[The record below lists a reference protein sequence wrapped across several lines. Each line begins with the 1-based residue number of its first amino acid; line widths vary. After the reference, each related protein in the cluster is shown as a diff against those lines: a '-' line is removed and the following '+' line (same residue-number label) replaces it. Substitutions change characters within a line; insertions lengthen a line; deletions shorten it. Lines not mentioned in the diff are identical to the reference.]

1 MAELLGVPVK
11 NALTEMGP
19 DGKERALPGDKFYIP
34 GSLLKVNVD
43 NTSPLAFGMPDKVD
57 VVFDNSPVF
66 KLSPDAQQ
74 KKTAAV
80 AWFSGTEV
88 LSSGWAWGQQY
99 LNGGTAIAEASVG
112 EGKVVLLGPE
122 VAFRSQ
128 PHGTYKFLF
137 NGLYFGSAK
146 AAELK

>member
-1 MAELLGVPVK
+1 
-11 NALTEMGP
+11 
-19 DGKERALPGDKFYIP
+19 
-34 GSLLKVNVD
+34 
-43 NTSPLAFGMPDKVD
+43 MPEKAD
-57 VVFDNSPVF
+57 VFFDNSPVF

-74 KKTAAV
+74 KHTSAV
-80 AWFSGTEV
+80 AWFNGPDV

-99 LNGGTAIAEASVG
+99 LNGNTAIAEASVG

-137 NGLYFGSAK
+137 NGLYYGSAK
-146 AAELK
+146 PEQLR